1 MVYEWHFAS
10 LDFYIAMFILPN
22 KMSKIIQTFVVTIIV
37 ITTTVQ
43 RKFKDHSIY
52 VFQIDLSSIWNNIFS
67 ELKNAVLF

>member
-1 MVYEWHFAS
+1 
-10 LDFYIAMFILPN
+10 
-22 KMSKIIQTFVVTIIV
+22 MSKIIQTFVVTIIV